1 MEILAVLV
9 GFLLGV
15 IACLFPVLTFLAVF
29 NSVVETLNKNIGSTI
44 EVLKD
49 FEEYQKEN
57 HKTVLQIVGKA

>member
-15 IACLFPVLTFLAVF
+15 LACLFPILIFLAVF
-29 NSVVETLNKNIGSTI
+29 NSVVETLNKNISSTI
-44 EVLKD
+44 EVLKE